1 MQSHFLFLAFTP
13 YTIHFTLYTIHFTL
27 YTIHYTL
34 YTIHHTLYTPKFA
47 HSQFFP
53 YLCSMKSSS
62 LNSQILRLAIP
73 SILANITIPL
83 VGLVDTAIVG
93 HIANAT
99 AIGGI
104 AIGTMLFDLLYW
116 NFGFLRVGTSGM
128 TAQAYGRGDK
138 VECARLLS
146 QSIGIALIGA
156 TLIWFI
162 QWLFVN
168 LVLMLVPCSP
178 EVASFA
184 REYFFIRIWAAPATL
199 SLMAFKG
206 WFIGMQDTVSPM
218 LTDILVNVVN
228 MAVSYTLAIYT
239 PMGALGVALG
249 TVIAQFTGLTAA
261 IILLLAKYRHLWQGL
276 SPLRLAF
283 DGQGMRRLLS
293 LNGNLFIRSLCFM
306 VVYVGFTSL
315 ASKYGDVELAVST
328 LMMKLFM
335 LFSYF
340 VDGFAYAGEALV
352 GKEWGAMRRESK
364 GDEAIRRVVQLL
376 FAWSL
381 GVGLLFTLLF
391 GVWSDACYS
400 AMTNDAMVLSRLAD
414 YTGWLIAMPIVST
427 LAFMW
432 DGVYAGATAG
442 KQIRNAMIYAAL
454 GFVVCYIATYWWLG
468 IPGLYIAYFAHL
480 VARVLY
486 LTLAWRGVCRGIV

>member
-1 MQSHFLFLAFTP
+1 
-13 YTIHFTLYTIHFTL
+13 
-27 YTIHYTL
+27 
-34 YTIHHTLYTPKFA
+34 
-47 HSQFFP
+47 
-53 YLCSMKSSS
+53 MKS

-93 HIANAT
+93 HISSAT

-128 TAQAYGRGDK
+128 TAQAYGKEDR

-146 QSIGIALIGA
+146 QSMGIALIGA
-156 TLIWFI
+156 ALIWLI

-168 LVLMLVPCSP
+168 LVLILVPCSA

-218 LTDILVNVVN
+218 ITDIVVNVVN
-228 MAVSYTLAIYT
+228 MVVSYVLAVYT
-239 PMGALGVALG
+239 PIGALGVALG
-249 TVIAQFTGLTAA
+249 TVIAQFTGLAVA
-261 IILLLAKYRHLWQGL
+261 LSILMIKYRQLWKGL
-276 SPLRLAF
+276 SPVRLAF
-283 DGQGMRRLLS
+283 DGHGMKRLLS
-293 LNGNLFIRSLCFM
+293 LNGNLFVRSLCFM

-328 LMMKLFM
+328 IMMKLFM

-352 GKEWGAMRRESK
+352 GKEWGAMRREAK
-364 GDEAIRRVVQLL
+364 GDEAIRQVVRLL

-381 GVGLLFTLLF
+381 GVGVLFTLIF
-391 GVWSDACYS
+391 GLWSGAFYQAMTSDA
-400 AMTNDAMVLSRLAD
+400 TVLNRLAD
-414 YTGWLIAMPIVST
+414 YTAWLIAMPIVST

-442 KQIRNAMIYAAL
+442 KQIRNAMIYAAVS
-454 GFVVCYIATYWWLG
+454 FVVSYLATYYWLG
-468 IPGLYIAYFAHL
+468 IQGLYIAYFAHL
-480 VARVLY
+480 AARVLY
-486 LTLAWRGVCRGIV
+486 LTFAWKKVQEAV

>member
-1 MQSHFLFLAFTP
+1 
-13 YTIHFTLYTIHFTL
+13 
-27 YTIHYTL
+27 
-34 YTIHHTLYTPKFA
+34 
-47 HSQFFP
+47 
-53 YLCSMKSSS
+53 MKS

-73 SILANITIPL
+73 SIMANITIPL
-83 VGLVDTAIVG
+83 VGIVDTAIVG

-99 AIGGI
+99 YIGGI

-128 TAQAYGRGDK
+128 TAQAYGRGDG
-138 VECARLLS
+138 VECARLLT
-146 QSIGIALIGA
+146 QSVSIALIGA
-156 TLIWFI
+156 AVLWLI
-162 QWLFVN
+162 QWLFVTA
-168 LVLMLVPCSP
+168 VLAIVPCST
-178 EVASFA
+178 EVAAFA

-218 LTDILVNVVN
+218 ITDIVVNVVN
-228 MAVSYTLAIYT
+228 MTVSYVLAVYT
-239 PMGALGVALG
+239 PLGALGVAYG
-249 TVIAQFTGLTAA
+249 TLVAQFTGL
-261 IILLLAKYRHLWQGL
+261 LLALVICLFKYKTVVQEVI
-276 SPLRLAF
+276 RLFGDKATKLLG
-283 DGQGMRRLLS
+283 GQEMRRFMS
-293 LNGNLFIRSLCFM
+293 LNGNLFVRSLCFM

-315 ASKYGDVELAVST
+315 ASQYGDVELAVST
-328 LMMKLFM
+328 IMMKLFM

-352 GKEWGAMRRESK
+352 GKEWGASRSLASSPHRLVR
-364 GDEAIRRVVQLL
+364 IVRLL

-391 GVWSDACYS
+391 AVWSEECYL
-400 AMTNDAMVLSRLAD
+400 AMTNDMEVLSRLGD

-454 GFVVCYIATYWWLG
+454 GFVTCYLATYWWLG
-468 IPGLYIAYFAHL
+468 IQGLYIAYFAHL
-480 VARVLY
+480 VARVVY
-486 LTLAWRGVCRGIV
+486 LTAAWKRVK

>member
-1 MQSHFLFLAFTP
+1 
-13 YTIHFTLYTIHFTL
+13 
-27 YTIHYTL
+27 
-34 YTIHHTLYTPKFA
+34 
-47 HSQFFP
+47 
-53 YLCSMKSSS
+53 MKS

-93 HIANAT
+93 HISSAT

-128 TAQAYGRGDK
+128 TAQAYGKEDR

-146 QSIGIALIGA
+146 QSMGIALIGA
-156 TLIWFI
+156 ALIWLI

-168 LVLMLVPCSP
+168 LVLMLVPCSA

-218 LTDILVNVVN
+218 ITDIVVNVVN
-228 MAVSYTLAIYT
+228 MVVSYVLAVYT
-239 PMGALGVALG
+239 PIGALGVALG
-249 TVIAQFTGLTAA
+249 TVIAQFTGLAVA
-261 IILLLAKYRHLWQGL
+261 LSILMIKYRQLWKGL
-276 SPLRLAF
+276 SPVRLAF
-283 DGQGMRRLLS
+283 DGHGMKRLLS
-293 LNGNLFIRSLCFM
+293 LNGNLFVRSLCFM

-328 LMMKLFM
+328 IMMKLFM

-352 GKEWGAMRRESK
+352 GKEWGAMRREAK
-364 GDEAIRRVVQLL
+364 GDEAIRQVVRLL
-376 FAWSL
+376 FVWSL
-381 GVGLLFTLLF
+381 GVGVLFTLLF
-391 GVWSDACYS
+391 VVWSDECYR
-400 AMTNDAMVLSRLAD
+400 AMTNDFTVLSRLAN
-414 YTGWLIAMPIVST
+414 YTGWLVAMPIVST

-442 KQIRNAMIYAAL
+442 KQIRNAMIYAAVS
-454 GFVVCYIATYWWLG
+454 FVVSYLVTYYWLG
-468 IPGLYIAYFAHL
+468 IQGLYIAYFAHL
-480 VARVLY
+480 AARVLY
-486 LTLAWRGVCRGIV
+486 LTFAWKKVQEAV

>member
-1 MQSHFLFLAFTP
+1 
-13 YTIHFTLYTIHFTL
+13 
-27 YTIHYTL
+27 
-34 YTIHHTLYTPKFA
+34 
-47 HSQFFP
+47 
-53 YLCSMKSSS
+53 MKLPS

-128 TAQAYGRGDK
+128 TAQAFGRGDR

-146 QSIGIALIGA
+146 QSVGIALIGA
-156 TLIWFI
+156 ALIWLI

-168 LVLMLVPCSP
+168 LVLTLVPCSP

-218 LTDILVNVVN
+218 ITDILVNVVN
-228 MAVSYTLAIYT
+228 MVVSYVLAVYT

-261 IILLLAKYRHLWQGL
+261 IILLLTKYRQLWQGL
-276 SPLRLAF
+276 SPVRLAF
-283 DGQGMRRLLS
+283 DGQGMKRLLS
-293 LNGNLFIRSLCFM
+293 LNGNLFVRSLCFM

-328 LMMKLFM
+328 IMMKLFM

-352 GKEWGAMRRESK
+352 GKYIGLNQESGVRSQDK
-364 GDEAIRRVVQLL
+364 SDVSRVVGLL

-381 GVGLLFTLLF
+381 GVGVLFTLIFALWSGEF
-391 GVWSDACYS
+391 YRAMTSDA
-400 AMTNDAMVLSRLAD
+400 TVLARLTD
-414 YTGWLIAMPIVST
+414 YTAWLIAMPIVST

-454 GFVVCYIATYWWLG
+454 AFVIGYLVTYPYLDV
-468 IPGLYIAYFAHL
+468 ISIYIAYFAHL
-480 VARVLY
+480 AARVLY
-486 LTLAWRGVCRGIV
+486 LTFSWKRVQQAH

>member
-1 MQSHFLFLAFTP
+1 
-13 YTIHFTLYTIHFTL
+13 
-27 YTIHYTL
+27 
-34 YTIHHTLYTPKFA
+34 
-47 HSQFFP
+47 
-53 YLCSMKSSS
+53 MKS

-83 VGLVDTAIVG
+83 VGIVDTAIVG

-99 AIGGI
+99 YIGGI

-128 TAQAYGRGDK
+128 TAQAYGRGDG
-138 VECARLLS
+138 VECARLLT
-146 QSIGIALIGA
+146 QSVSIALIGA
-156 TLIWFI
+156 AVLWLI
-162 QWLFVN
+162 QWLFVTA
-168 LVLMLVPCSP
+168 VLAIVPCST
-178 EVASFA
+178 EVAAFA

-218 LTDILVNVVN
+218 ITDIVVNVVN
-228 MAVSYTLAIYT
+228 MTVSYVLAVYT
-239 PMGALGVALG
+239 PLEALGVAYG
-249 TVIAQFTGLTAA
+249 TLVAQFTGL
-261 IILLLAKYRHLWQGL
+261 LLALVICMFKYKTVVREVVRQLCDK
-276 SPLRLAF
+276 AIK
-283 DGQGMRRLLS
+283 LLGDKEMKRFMS
-293 LNGNLFIRSLCFM
+293 LNANLFVRSLCFM

-315 ASKYGDVELAVST
+315 ASQYGDVELAVST
-328 LMMKLFM
+328 IMMKLFM

-352 GKEWGAMRRESK
+352 GKEYGASRSLASSPHSLVR
-364 GDEAIRRVVQLL
+364 IVRLL

-391 GVWSDACYS
+391 AIWSEECYL
-400 AMTNDAMVLSRLAD
+400 AMTNDMEVLSRLGD
-414 YTGWLIAMPIVST
+414 YTLWLIAMPLVST

-432 DGVYAGATAG
+432 DGVYAGVTAG

-454 GFVVCYIATYWWLG
+454 GFVTCYLATYWWLG
-468 IPGLYIAYFAHL
+468 IQGLYIAYFAHL
-480 VARVLY
+480 VARVVY
-486 LTLAWRGVCRGIV
+486 LTAAWKRVK

>member
-1 MQSHFLFLAFTP
+1 
-13 YTIHFTLYTIHFTL
+13 
-27 YTIHYTL
+27 
-34 YTIHHTLYTPKFA
+34 
-47 HSQFFP
+47 
-53 YLCSMKSSS
+53 MKS

-73 SILANITIPL
+73 SIMANITIPL
-83 VGLVDTAIVG
+83 VGIVDTAIVG

-99 AIGGI
+99 YIGGI

-128 TAQAYGRGDK
+128 TAQAYGRGDG
-138 VECARLLS
+138 VECARLLT
-146 QSIGIALIGA
+146 QSVSIALIGA
-156 TLIWFI
+156 VVLWLI
-162 QWLFVN
+162 QWLFVTA
-168 LVLMLVPCSP
+168 VLAIVPCST
-178 EVASFA
+178 EVAAFA

-218 LTDILVNVVN
+218 ITDIVVNVVN
-228 MAVSYTLAIYT
+228 MTVSYVLAVYT
-239 PMGALGVALG
+239 PLEALGVAYG
-249 TVIAQFTGLTAA
+249 TLVAQFTGL
-261 IILLLAKYRHLWQGL
+261 LLALVICLFKYKTVVQEIVGL
-276 SPLRLAF
+276 LCDKAIRLF
-283 DGQGMRRLLS
+283 GDKEMKRFMS
-293 LNGNLFIRSLCFM
+293 LNANLFVRSLCFM

-315 ASKYGDVELAVST
+315 ASQYGDVELAVST
-328 LMMKLFM
+328 IMMKLFM

-352 GKEWGAMRRESK
+352 GKEWGASRSLASSPHRLVR
-364 GDEAIRRVVQLL
+364 IVRLL

-391 GVWSDACYS
+391 AVWSEECYL
-400 AMTNDAMVLSRLAD
+400 AMTNDMEVLSRLGD

-454 GFVVCYIATYWWLG
+454 GFVTCYLATYWWLG
-468 IPGLYIAYFAHL
+468 IQGLYIAYFAHL
-480 VARVLY
+480 VARVVY
-486 LTLAWRGVCRGIV
+486 LTAAWKRVK

>member
-1 MQSHFLFLAFTP
+1 
-13 YTIHFTLYTIHFTL
+13 
-27 YTIHYTL
+27 
-34 YTIHHTLYTPKFA
+34 
-47 HSQFFP
+47 
-53 YLCSMKSSS
+53 MKS

-83 VGLVDTAIVG
+83 VGIVDTAIVG

-99 AIGGI
+99 YIGGI

-128 TAQAYGRGDK
+128 TAQAYGRGDG
-138 VECARLLS
+138 VECARLLT
-146 QSIGIALIGA
+146 QSVSIALIGA
-156 TLIWFI
+156 VVLWLI
-162 QWLFVN
+162 QWLFVTA
-168 LVLMLVPCSP
+168 VLAIVPCST
-178 EVASFA
+178 EVAAFA

-218 LTDILVNVVN
+218 ITDIVVNVVN
-228 MAVSYTLAIYT
+228 MTVSYVLAVYT
-239 PMGALGVALG
+239 PLGALGVAYG
-249 TVIAQFTGLTAA
+249 TLVAQFTGL
-261 IILLLAKYRHLWQGL
+261 LLALVICMFKYKTVVREVVRQLCDK
-276 SPLRLAF
+276 AIK
-283 DGQGMRRLLS
+283 LLGDKEMKRFMS
-293 LNGNLFIRSLCFM
+293 LNANLFVRSLCFM

-315 ASKYGDVELAVST
+315 ASQYGDVELAVST
-328 LMMKLFM
+328 IMMKLFM

-352 GKEWGAMRRESK
+352 GKEWGASRSLASSPHRLVR
-364 GDEAIRRVVQLL
+364 IVRLL

-391 GVWSDACYS
+391 AVWSEECYL
-400 AMTNDAMVLSRLAD
+400 AMTNDMEVLSRLGD
-414 YTGWLIAMPIVST
+414 YTLWLIAMPLVST

-442 KQIRNAMIYAAL
+442 KQIRNAMIYAA
-454 GFVVCYIATYWWLG
+454 
-468 IPGLYIAYFAHL
+468 
-480 VARVLY
+480 
-486 LTLAWRGVCRGIV
+486 

>member
-1 MQSHFLFLAFTP
+1 
-13 YTIHFTLYTIHFTL
+13 
-27 YTIHYTL
+27 
-34 YTIHHTLYTPKFA
+34 
-47 HSQFFP
+47 
-53 YLCSMKSSS
+53 MKS

-73 SILANITIPL
+73 SIMANITIPL
-83 VGLVDTAIVG
+83 VGIVDTAIVG

-99 AIGGI
+99 YIGGI

-128 TAQAYGRGDK
+128 TAQAYGRGDG
-138 VECARLLS
+138 VECARLLT
-146 QSIGIALIGA
+146 QSVSIALIGA
-156 TLIWFI
+156 VVLWLI
-162 QWLFVN
+162 QWLFVTA
-168 LVLMLVPCSP
+168 VLAIIPCST
-178 EVASFA
+178 EVAAFA

-218 LTDILVNVVN
+218 ITDIVVNVVN
-228 MAVSYTLAIYT
+228 MTVSYVLAVYT
-239 PMGALGVALG
+239 PLGALGVAYG
-249 TVIAQFTGLTAA
+249 TLVAQFTGL
-261 IILLLAKYRHLWQGL
+261 LLALVICLFKYKTVVQEIVGL
-276 SPLRLAF
+276 LCDKAIRLF
-283 DGQGMRRLLS
+283 GDKEMKRFMS
-293 LNGNLFIRSLCFM
+293 LNANLFVRSLCFM

-315 ASKYGDVELAVST
+315 ASQYGDVELAVST
-328 LMMKLFM
+328 IMMKLFM

-352 GKEWGAMRRESK
+352 GKEWGASRSLASSPHRLVR
-364 GDEAIRRVVQLL
+364 IVRVL

-391 GVWSDACYS
+391 AVWSEECYL
-400 AMTNDAMVLSRLAD
+400 AMTNDMEVLSRLAD
-414 YTGWLIAMPIVST
+414 YTLWLIAMPLVST

-454 GFVVCYIATYWWLG
+454 GFVTCYLATYWWLG
-468 IPGLYIAYFAHL
+468 IQGLYIAYFAHL
-480 VARVLY
+480 VARVVY
-486 LTLAWRGVCRGIV
+486 LTAAWKRVK

>member
-1 MQSHFLFLAFTP
+1 
-13 YTIHFTLYTIHFTL
+13 
-27 YTIHYTL
+27 
-34 YTIHHTLYTPKFA
+34 
-47 HSQFFP
+47 
-53 YLCSMKSSS
+53 MKS

-83 VGLVDTAIVG
+83 VGVVDTAIVG

-128 TAQAYGRGDK
+128 TAQAFGRGDR

-146 QSIGIALIGA
+146 QSVGIALIGA
-156 TLIWFI
+156 ALIWLI

-218 LTDILVNVVN
+218 ITDILVNVVN
-228 MAVSYTLAIYT
+228 MAVSYVLAVYT

-261 IILLLAKYRHLWQGL
+261 IILLLVKYRHLWQGL
-276 SPLRLAF
+276 SPVRLAF

-293 LNGNLFIRSLCFM
+293 LNGNLFVRSLCFM

-315 ASKYGDVELAVST
+315 ASQYGDVELAVST
-328 LMMKLFM
+328 IMMKLFM

-352 GKEWGAMRRESK
+352 GKYIGLNQES
-364 GDEAIRRVVQLL
+364 GVRIQDRSDISRVVGLL

-381 GVGLLFTLLF
+381 GVGILFTLIFAL
-391 GVWSDACYS
+391 WSGGFYR
-400 AMTNDAMVLSRLAD
+400 AMTSDTTVLTRLAD
-414 YTGWLIAMPIVST
+414 YTAWLIAMPIVST

-454 GFVVCYIATYWWLG
+454 AFVIGYLATYPYLDVMS
-468 IPGLYIAYFAHL
+468 IYIAYFAHL
-480 VARVLY
+480 AARVLY
-486 LTLAWRGVCRGIV
+486 LTFSWKKVQQMV